1 MELFVLRHGQA
12 EPQQTTDEA
21 RNLTAKGRADVAFSV
36 RHSIADLIGVQE
48 IWASPLV
55 RAQQTATIVRDLLA
69 GEGVNVKIRTT
80 PLIVPEADT
89 QQVFDALLA
98 TSATSILFASHMP
111 FVGDFIDQFCGSAPG
126 FHSMNTSSLACID
139 YELAAGNLGR
149 LRWLRHANG

>member
-21 RNLTAKGRADVAFSV
+21 RNLTQKGRADVAFSI
-36 RHSIADLIGVQE
+36 RHSMTDLKGVQE
-48 IWASPLV
+48 IWTSPLV
-55 RAQQTATIVRDLLA
+55 RAQQTAAIVRDLLA
-69 GEGVNVKIRTT
+69 AEGVNVNIHTT

-89 QQVFDALLA
+89 QQVFDALQTA
-98 TSATSILFASHMP
+98 SATSILFASHMP
-111 FVGDFIDQFCGSAPG
+111 FVGDLIDQFCGSAPG

-139 YELAAGNLGR
+139 YDLAAASLGK